1 MSKAMGSIVT
11 HNRYPII
18 ACSETRLQLYGE
30 VEDMPTLGVKA
41 HAQHVV
47 RIEDAVEFNGSH
59 SSLYRWARRKSINPA
74 GAPAPPTHRRR
85 QPTHRLAVNC
95 PVLALIVNFAAIA
108 FVSLVRA
115 TIGRDDGGET
125 LTETIPSLVT
135 ADLAHPLL
143 SFF

>member
-1 MSKAMGSIVT
+1 MYHEPEGRAKDT
-11 HNRYPII
+11 PDNP
-18 ACSETRLQLYGE
+18 L
-30 VEDMPTLGVKA
+30 
-41 HAQHVV
+41 
-47 RIEDAVEFNGSH
+47 F
-59 SSLYRWARRKSINPA
+59 KS
-74 GAPAPPTHRRR
+74 

-95 PVLALIVNFAAIA
+95 PVLALIVNFTAIA

>member
-1 MSKAMGSIVT
+1 
-11 HNRYPII
+11 
-18 ACSETRLQLYGE
+18 
-30 VEDMPTLGVKA
+30 MPTLGVKA

-47 RIEDAVEFNGSH
+47 SIEDAVEFNGSH

-74 GAPAPPTHRRR
+74 GGLAPPAR

-115 TIGRDDGGET
+115 TIGRDNGGET
-125 LTETIPSLVT
+125 LTETIPGVVT
-135 ADLAHPLL
+135 AHLAHPLL